1 MRHLNVFLK
10 PKSKFN
16 SNLDYIYI
24 CKYRLHFYMKTFSAF
39 YYSIRTNYALTIF
52 VWLTRYLLA
61 FAFIPSGMK
70 KLLGE
75 RFTSI
80 GIDNPIGF
88 FFEALYR
95 SGMYWNFLGWS
106 QVITAL
112 LMMTQRFSTIGNLIY
127 FFIISNICCI
137 TIAMQF
143 TGTWVITSLML
154 LASVCLLLWDANK
167 FQYIFTSSGF
177 FKNNHEVKL
186 PEASRFWEISGLLLF
201 ILSVA
206 YPLIDRV
213 ITEGHLVLFFI
224 IFIAILIVVIATLFM
239 ELKNK
244 KANTRN

>member
-1 MRHLNVFLK
+1 
-10 PKSKFN
+10 
-16 SNLDYIYI
+16 
-24 CKYRLHFYMKTFSAF
+24 MKTIAPF
-39 YYSIRTNYALTIF
+39 YYSIRTNYTLTIF

-80 GIDNPIGF
+80 GIENPIGF
-88 FFEALYR
+88 FFEALYQ

-106 QVITAL
+106 QLITAL
-112 LMMTQRFSTIGNLIY
+112 LMMTQRFSTLGNLIY

-154 LASVCLLLWDANK
+154 FASVCLLLWDANK
-167 FQYIFTSSGF
+167 FQFIFTDHEF
-177 FKNNHEVKL
+177 LKNNHEVKL
-186 PEASRFWEISGLLLF
+186 PEASRLWQISGLLLF

-206 YPLIDRV
+206 YTLIDRI
-213 ITEGHLVLFFI
+213 ITEGHLVLFFV
-224 IFIAILIVVIATLFM
+224 IFIAILLTVTVTLFM

-244 KANTRN
+244 KTNIGG

>member
-1 MRHLNVFLK
+1 
-10 PKSKFN
+10 
-16 SNLDYIYI
+16 
-24 CKYRLHFYMKTFSAF
+24 MKTIAPF
-39 YYSIRTNYALTIF
+39 YYSIRTNYTLTIF

-88 FFEALYR
+88 FFEALYQ

-106 QVITAL
+106 QLITAL
-112 LMMTQRFSTIGNLIY
+112 LMMTQRFSTLGNLIY

-154 LASVCLLLWDANK
+154 FASVCLLLWDANK
-167 FQYIFTSSGF
+167 FQFIFTASGF
-177 FKNNHEVKL
+177 LNNHNEEKL
-186 PEASRFWEISGLLLF
+186 PEASRLWQISGLLLF

-244 KANTRN
+244 KTNTRN

>member
-1 MRHLNVFLK
+1 M
-10 PKSKFN
+10 KS
-16 SNLDYIYI
+16 
-24 CKYRLHFYMKTFSAF
+24 FSSF
-39 YYSIRTNYALTIF
+39 YYSIRANYALTIF

-106 QVITAL
+106 QLITAL
-112 LMMTQRFSTIGNLIY
+112 LMMTQRFSTLGNLIY

-154 LASVCLLLWDANK
+154 FASVGLLLWDANK
-167 FQYIFTSSGF
+167 FQFIFTASGF
-177 FKNNHEVKL
+177 LNNHNEEKL
-186 PEASRFWEISGLLLF
+186 PEASRLWQISGLLLF

>member
-1 MRHLNVFLK
+1 M
-10 PKSKFN
+10 KS
-16 SNLDYIYI
+16 
-24 CKYRLHFYMKTFSAF
+24 FSSF
-39 YYSIRTNYALTIF
+39 YYSTRKNYPLALL

-106 QVITAL
+106 QLITAL
-112 LMMTQRFSTIGNLIY
+112 LMMTQRFSTLGNLIY

-154 LASVCLLLWDANK
+154 FASVCLLLWDANK
-167 FQYIFTSSGF
+167 FQFIFTASGF
-177 FKNNHEVKL
+177 LNNHNEEKL
-186 PEASRFWEISGLLLF
+186 PEASRLWQISGLLLF

>member
-1 MRHLNVFLK
+1 
-10 PKSKFN
+10 
-16 SNLDYIYI
+16 
-24 CKYRLHFYMKTFSAF
+24 MKTIAAF
-39 YYSIRTNYALTIF
+39 YYSIRTNYPLALL

-106 QVITAL
+106 QLITAL
-112 LMMTQRFSTIGNLIY
+112 LMMTQRFSTLGNLIY

-154 LASVCLLLWDANK
+154 FASICLLLWDANK
-167 FQYIFTSSGF
+167 FQFIFTPSGF
-177 FKNNHEVKL
+177 LNNHNEVKL
-186 PEASRFWEISGLLLF
+186 PEASRLWQISGLLLF

>member
-1 MRHLNVFLK
+1 
-10 PKSKFN
+10 
-16 SNLDYIYI
+16 
-24 CKYRLHFYMKTFSAF
+24 MKTIAAF

-95 SGMYWNFLGWS
+95 SGMYWYFLGWS
-106 QVITAL
+106 QLITAL
-112 LMMTQRFSTIGNLIY
+112 LMMTQRFSTLGNLIY

-154 LASVCLLLWDANK
+154 FASVCLLLWDANK
-167 FQYIFTSSGF
+167 FQFIFTDHEF
-177 FKNNHEVKL
+177 LKNNNEVKL
-186 PEASRFWEISGLLLF
+186 PEASRLWQISGLLLF

-206 YPLIDRV
+206 YTLIDRI
-213 ITEGHLVLFFI
+213 ITEGHLVLFFV
-224 IFIAILIVVIATLFM
+224 IFIAILLTVTVTLFM

-244 KANTRN
+244 KTNIGG

>member
-1 MRHLNVFLK
+1 
-10 PKSKFN
+10 
-16 SNLDYIYI
+16 
-24 CKYRLHFYMKTFSAF
+24 MKTIAAF
-39 YYSIRTNYALTIF
+39 YYSIRTNYTLTIF

-106 QVITAL
+106 QLITAL
-112 LMMTQRFSTIGNLIY
+112 LMMTQRFSTLGNLIY

-154 LASVCLLLWDANK
+154 FASVCLLLWDANK
-167 FQYIFTSSGF
+167 FQFIFATAGF
-177 FKNNHEVKL
+177 LKNNNEEKL
-186 PEASRFWEISGLLLF
+186 PEASRLWQISGLLLF

-206 YPLIDRV
+206 YPLIDRI

>member
-1 MRHLNVFLK
+1 
-10 PKSKFN
+10 
-16 SNLDYIYI
+16 
-24 CKYRLHFYMKTFSAF
+24 MKRIAAF
-39 YYSIRTNYALTIF
+39 YYSTRKNYPLTII

-106 QVITAL
+106 QLIAAF
-112 LMMTQRFSTIGNLIY
+112 LMMTQRFSTLGNLIY
-127 FFIISNICCI
+127 FIVISNICCI

-154 LASVCLLLWDANK
+154 FASVCLLLWDANK
-167 FQYIFTSSGF
+167 FQFIFTATGF
-177 FKNNHEVKL
+177 LNKHNELKL
-186 PEASRFWEISGLLLF
+186 PEASRLWQISGLLLF

-206 YPLIDRV
+206 YTLLDRV
-213 ITEGHLVLFFI
+213 ITEGHLVWFFA
-224 IFIAILIVVIATLFM
+224 IFIAILIIVTATLFM

>member
-1 MRHLNVFLK
+1 
-10 PKSKFN
+10 
-16 SNLDYIYI
+16 
-24 CKYRLHFYMKTFSAF
+24 MKTIAPF
-39 YYSIRTNYALTIF
+39 YYSIRTNYTLTIF

-106 QVITAL
+106 QLITAL
-112 LMMTQRFSTIGNLIY
+112 LMMTQRFSTLGNLIY

-154 LASVCLLLWDANK
+154 FASVCLLLWDANK
-167 FQYIFTSSGF
+167 FQFIFTASGF
-177 FKNNHEVKL
+177 LNNHNEVKL
-186 PEASRFWEISGLLLF
+186 PEASRLWQISGLLLF

-206 YPLIDRV
+206 YTLIDRI

-224 IFIAILIVVIATLFM
+224 IFIAILFTVTVTLFM

-244 KANTRN
+244 KANIEG

>member
-1 MRHLNVFLK
+1 
-10 PKSKFN
+10 
-16 SNLDYIYI
+16 
-24 CKYRLHFYMKTFSAF
+24 MKTIAPF
-39 YYSIRTNYALTIF
+39 YYSIRTNYTLTIF

-106 QVITAL
+106 QLITAL
-112 LMMTQRFSTIGNLIY
+112 LMMTQRFSTLGNLIY

-154 LASVCLLLWDANK
+154 FASVCLLLWDANK
-167 FQYIFTSSGF
+167 FQFIFTTSGF
-177 FKNNHEVKL
+177 LNNHNEVKL
-186 PEASRFWEISGLLLF
+186 PEASRLWQISGLLLF

-213 ITEGHLVLFFI
+213 ITEGHLVLFFV
-224 IFIAILIVVIATLFM
+224 IFIAILLTVTVTLFM

>member
-1 MRHLNVFLK
+1 
-10 PKSKFN
+10 
-16 SNLDYIYI
+16 
-24 CKYRLHFYMKTFSAF
+24 MKTIAAF
-39 YYSIRTNYALTIF
+39 YYSIRTNYALAII

-106 QVITAL
+106 QLITAL
-112 LMMTQRFSTIGNLIY
+112 LMMTQRFSTLGNLIY

-154 LASVCLLLWDANK
+154 FASICLLLWDANK
-167 FQYIFTSSGF
+167 FQFIFTASGF
-177 FKNNHEVKL
+177 LNNHNEVKL
-186 PEASRFWEISGLLLF
+186 PEASRLWQISGLLLF

-244 KANTRN
+244 KTNTKN

>member
-1 MRHLNVFLK
+1 
-10 PKSKFN
+10 
-16 SNLDYIYI
+16 
-24 CKYRLHFYMKTFSAF
+24 MKTIAPF
-39 YYSIRTNYALTIF
+39 YYSIRTNYTLTIF

-106 QVITAL
+106 QLITAL
-112 LMMTQRFSTIGNLIY
+112 LMMTHRFSTLGNLIY

-154 LASVCLLLWDANK
+154 FASICLLLWDANK
-167 FQYIFTSSGF
+167 FQFIFATAGF
-177 FKNNHEVKL
+177 LNNHNEVKL
-186 PEASRFWEISGLLLF
+186 PEASRLWHISGLLLF

-213 ITEGHLVLFFI
+213 ITEGHLVLFFV
-224 IFIAILIVVIATLFM
+224 IFIAILLTVTVTLFI

-244 KANTRN
+244 KTNIGG

>member
-1 MRHLNVFLK
+1 
-10 PKSKFN
+10 
-16 SNLDYIYI
+16 
-24 CKYRLHFYMKTFSAF
+24 MKTIAPF
-39 YYSIRTNYALTIF
+39 YYSIRTNYTLTIF

-106 QVITAL
+106 QLITAL
-112 LMMTQRFSTIGNLIY
+112 LMMTHRFSTLGNLIY

-154 LASVCLLLWDANK
+154 FASICLLLWDANK
-167 FQYIFTSSGF
+167 FQFIFTATGF
-177 FKNNHEVKL
+177 LNNHNEVKL
-186 PEASRFWEISGLLLF
+186 PEASRLWQISGLLLF

-213 ITEGHLVLFFI
+213 ITEGHLVLFFV
-224 IFIAILIVVIATLFM
+224 IFIAILLTVTVTLFI

-244 KANTRN
+244 KTNIGG

>member
-1 MRHLNVFLK
+1 M
-10 PKSKFN
+10 KS
-16 SNLDYIYI
+16 
-24 CKYRLHFYMKTFSAF
+24 FSFF
-39 YYSIRTNYALTIF
+39 YYSIRTNYPLALL

-61 FAFIPSGMK
+61 FAFIPSGIK

-106 QVITAL
+106 QLITAL
-112 LMMTQRFSTIGNLIY
+112 LMMTQRFSTLGNLIY

-154 LASVCLLLWDANK
+154 FASVGLLLWDANK
-167 FQYIFTSSGF
+167 FQFIFTASGF
-177 FKNNHEVKL
+177 LNNHNEEKL
-186 PEASRFWEISGLLLF
+186 PEASRLWQISGLLLF

>member
-1 MRHLNVFLK
+1 M
-10 PKSKFN
+10 KS
-16 SNLDYIYI
+16 
-24 CKYRLHFYMKTFSAF
+24 FSFF
-39 YYSIRTNYALTIF
+39 YYSIRTNYLLTIF

-106 QVITAL
+106 QLITAL
-112 LMMTQRFSTIGNLIY
+112 LMMTQRFSTLGNLIY

-154 LASVCLLLWDANK
+154 FASVGLLLWDANK
-167 FQYIFTSSGF
+167 FQFIFTASGF
-177 FKNNHEVKL
+177 LNNHNEEKL
-186 PEASRFWEISGLLLF
+186 PEASRLWQISGLLLF

>member
-1 MRHLNVFLK
+1 
-10 PKSKFN
+10 
-16 SNLDYIYI
+16 
-24 CKYRLHFYMKTFSAF
+24 MKTIAAF
-39 YYSIRTNYALTIF
+39 YYSIRTNYTLTIF

-106 QVITAL
+106 QLITAL
-112 LMMTQRFSTIGNLIY
+112 LMMTQRFSTLGNLIY
-127 FFIISNICCI
+127 FFIISNIYCI

-154 LASVCLLLWDANK
+154 FASVGLLLWDANK
-167 FQYIFTSSGF
+167 FQFIFTTSGF
-177 FKNNHEVKL
+177 LKNNYEEKL
-186 PEASRFWEISGLLLF
+186 PEASRLWQISGLLLF

-206 YPLIDRV
+206 YTLIDRI
-213 ITEGHLVLFFI
+213 ITEGHLVLFFV
-224 IFIAILIVVIATLFM
+224 IFIAILLTVTVTLFM

>member
-1 MRHLNVFLK
+1 
-10 PKSKFN
+10 
-16 SNLDYIYI
+16 
-24 CKYRLHFYMKTFSAF
+24 MKTIAAF
-39 YYSIRTNYALTIF
+39 YYSTRKNYPLALL

-88 FFEALYR
+88 FFEGLYR

-106 QVITAL
+106 QLITAL
-112 LMMTQRFSTIGNLIY
+112 LMMTQRFSTLGNLIY

-154 LASVCLLLWDANK
+154 FASVCLLLWDANK
-167 FQYIFTSSGF
+167 FQFIFTASGF
-177 FKNNHEVKL
+177 LNNHNEEKL
-186 PEASRFWEISGLLLF
+186 PEASRLWQISGLLLF

>member
-1 MRHLNVFLK
+1 
-10 PKSKFN
+10 
-16 SNLDYIYI
+16 
-24 CKYRLHFYMKTFSAF
+24 MKTIAPF
-39 YYSIRTNYALTIF
+39 YYSIRTNYTLTIF

-106 QVITAL
+106 QLITAL
-112 LMMTQRFSTIGNLIY
+112 LMMTQRFSTLGNLIY

-154 LASVCLLLWDANK
+154 FASVCLLLWDANK
-167 FQYIFTSSGF
+167 FQFIFTDHGF
-177 FKNNHEVKL
+177 LKNNHEVKL
-186 PEASRFWEISGLLLF
+186 PEASRLWQISGLLLF

-206 YPLIDRV
+206 YTLIDRI
-213 ITEGHLVLFFI
+213 ITEGHLVLFFV
-224 IFIAILIVVIATLFM
+224 IFIAILLTVTVTLFM

-244 KANTRN
+244 KTNIGG

>member
-1 MRHLNVFLK
+1 MNK
-10 PKSKFN
+10 
-16 SNLDYIYI
+16 I
-24 CKYRLHFYMKTFSAF
+24 SAY

-52 VWLTRYLLA
+52 VLLTRYLLA

-106 QVITAL
+106 QLITAL
-112 LMMTQRFSTIGNLIY
+112 LMMTQRFSTLGNLIY

-154 LASVCLLLWDANK
+154 FASVCLLLWDANK
-167 FQYIFTSSGF
+167 FQFIFATAGF
-177 FKNNHEVKL
+177 LKNNNEEKL
-186 PEASRFWEISGLLLF
+186 PEASRLWQISGLLLF

>member
-1 MRHLNVFLK
+1 
-10 PKSKFN
+10 
-16 SNLDYIYI
+16 
-24 CKYRLHFYMKTFSAF
+24 MKTIAAI
-39 YYSIRTNYALTIF
+39 YYSIRTNYPLAIL

-106 QVITAL
+106 QLITAL
-112 LMMTQRFSTIGNLIY
+112 LMMTQRFSTLGNLIY

-154 LASVCLLLWDANK
+154 FASVGLLLWDANK
-167 FQYIFTSSGF
+167 FQFIFTASGF
-177 FKNNHEVKL
+177 LKNNYEEKL
-186 PEASRFWEISGLLLF
+186 PEASRLWQISGLLLF

-213 ITEGHLVLFFI
+213 ISEGHLVLFFI

-244 KANTRN
+244 KANNRN